1 MCCLFCFWKK
11 CLVSTFPFPPHA
23 FEFSKVGLHTYTAL
37 WSGMVINPFHR
48 DQISLAAIICHS
60 SRILSGQPEF
70 SIPPATSISDAKE
83 WTGDDW
89 VYRSSAG
96 VGTMGTMRD
105 DPVTSKTAVKAGA
118 RIGLLAEIFWPSQPV
133 LGPEG
138 FSLKTHGNLTP
149 LWHSW

>member
-1 MCCLFCFWKK
+1 MCLFCFWKK

-23 FEFSKVGLHTYTAL
+23 FEFSKVGLHSYTAL
-37 WSGMVINPFHR
+37 LGMVINPFHR
-48 DQISLAAIICHS
+48 YQISLAAIICHS

-118 RIGLLAEIFWPSQPV
+118 RIGWDRGSGWNLLTISTGAGTGRFFVQKPWQ
-133 LGPEG
+133 
-138 FSLKTHGNLTP
+138 FDP
-149 LWHSW
+149 LMA